1 MLAGG
6 YLVTFKSSWNDG
18 EVILNGPNVG
28 YNNRLLTASVTKD
41 ISSYDS
47 FEFSILPNH
56 KNYNDL
62 NLYNTFIKV
71 YRPIENDKL
80 IFEGRII
87 NISDSMDSSGVL
99 SKVVTCEG
107 LEGFLHDSM
116 QSFGEYHDMSPK
128 DFLQKLIDIHN
139 TQVDSFKK
147 IILGTVNVTNS
158 TDNVYR
164 YTEDDKDTYDTIQ
177 DKLVNRL
184 GGEIKIRH

>member
-62 NLYNTFIKV
+62 SLFNTFIKV
-71 YRPIENDKL
+71 YRP
-80 IFEGRII
+80 
-87 NISDSMDSSGVL
+87 
-99 SKVVTCEG
+99 
-107 LEGFLHDSM
+107 
-116 QSFGEYHDMSPK
+116 
-128 DFLQKLIDIHN
+128 
-139 TQVDSFKK
+139 
-147 IILGTVNVTNS
+147 
-158 TDNVYR
+158 
-164 YTEDDKDTYDTIQ
+164 
-177 DKLVNRL
+177 
-184 GGEIKIRH
+184 